1 MKYRVKQIIKET
13 GSEFIPQ
20 RKFLFFWIDIQEK
33 LKYDTLD
40 DALKFIAYY
49 NLKRQK
55 KDVLYHDVTNTE
67 LL

>member
-1 MKYRVKQIIKET
+1 MKYRVKQTIKET

-20 RKFLFFWIDIQEK
+20 RKFFLFWIDIQEK
-33 LKYDTLD
+33 VKYDTLE

-49 NLKRQK
+49 NLKRLK
-55 KDVLYHDVTNTE
+55 KDVVYHDVTNTE

>member
-20 RKFLFFWIDIQEK
+20 IKFLFFWIDIQEK
-33 LKYDTLD
+33 LKYDTLE

>member
-1 MKYRVKQIIKET
+1 MKYRIKQIIKES
-13 GSEFIPQ
+13 GSEYIPQ
-20 RKFLFFWIDIQEK
+20 RKFFFFWIDIREK
-33 LKYDTLD
+33 LKYDNLN

-49 NLKRQK
+49 NLKRLK

>member
-20 RKFLFFWIDIQEK
+20 RKFILFWIDIQEK
-33 LKYDTLD
+33 LKYDTLE

-49 NLKRQK
+49 NLKRLN